1 MFKDNEKL
9 ILLKEILNSSKE
21 YEFTENEYGDSIL
34 ILKDYWNSDRKVRIN
49 FNELILLL
57 ENYSGIDRILENE
70 EQEDIPLF

>member
-9 ILLKEILNSSKE
+9 ILLKDILNSSKE

-34 ILKDYWNSDRKVRIN
+34 ILKDYYNSNKKVRIN

-57 ENYSGIDRILENE
+57 ENYSGIDRILEDE
-70 EQEDIPLF
+70 EDEGIPLF